1 MRLLNQ
7 TTTSDLMKPG
17 LIIDMADT
25 FGNLDKTFNVE
36 SAIEKAEET
45 VVDIKKIKTDKDV
58 TNDYEY
64 TRGQLYNLI
73 EKGQEAI
80 NGILDVAQ
88 NSDHPRAYEVAG
100 NLIKNVADISDKLVD
115 LQKKMKALEEDQG
128 PKNVTNNTMFV
139 GSTSDLQ
146 KMLKKG
152 ILNNKESE

>member
-1 MRLLNQ
+1 
-7 TTTSDLMKPG
+7 MKPG

-36 SAIEKAEET
+36 SVIEKAEET
-45 VVDIKKIKTDKDV
+45 VVDIKKAKTDKDV
-58 TNDYEY
+58 DNDYEY

-115 LQKKMKALEEDQG
+115 LQKKMKDLDEDKKG
-128 PKNVTNNTMFV
+128 PTTVTNNAMFV
-139 GSTSDLQ
+139 GSTSELQ
-146 KMLKKG
+146 KMLKQMGKD
-152 ILNNKESE
+152 K

>member
-7 TTTSDLMKPG
+7 TITLDLMKLG
-17 LIIDMADT
+17 LITDMTDT

-36 SAIEKAEET
+36 SEIEKAEKT
-45 VVDIKKIKTDKDV
+45 VIDIKKSKTDNDV
-58 TNDYEY
+58 DTDYEY

-115 LQKKMKALEEDQG
+115 LQKKMKDLDEDKKG
-128 PKNVTNNTMFV
+128 PTTVTNNAMFV
-139 GSTSDLQ
+139 GSTSELQ
-146 KMLKKG
+146 KMLKQMGNDK
-152 ILNNKESE
+152 

>member
-1 MRLLNQ
+1 MRLWNQ
-7 TTTSDLMKPG
+7 TTTSDLMKLG

-36 SAIEKAEET
+36 PAIEKAEET

-115 LQKKMKALEEDQG
+115 LQKKMKDLDEDKKG
-128 PKNVTNNTMFV
+128 PTTVTNNAMFV
-139 GSTSDLQ
+139 GSTSELQ
-146 KMLKKG
+146 KMLKQMGNDK
-152 ILNNKESE
+152 

>member
-1 MRLLNQ
+1 M
-7 TTTSDLMKPG
+7 S
-17 LIIDMADT
+17 DT
-25 FGNLDKTFNVE
+25 FENLDKAFNVD

-45 VVDIKKIKTDKDV
+45 TKEIKTVTSAKDLE
-58 TNDYEY
+58 NDYEY

-115 LQKKMKALEEDQG
+115 LQKKMKDISEEKSKG
-128 PKNVTNNTMFV
+128 PTNVTNAMFV
-139 GSTSDLQ
+139 GSTSELQ
-146 KMLKKG
+146 KMLKQMGNDK
-152 ILNNKESE
+152 

>member
-1 MRLLNQ
+1 
-7 TTTSDLMKPG
+7 MKPG
-17 LIIDMADT
+17 LITDMSDT

-45 VVDIKKIKTDKDV
+45 VVDIKKAKTDKDV
-58 TNDYEY
+58 DNDYEY

-115 LQKKMKALEEDQG
+115 LQKKMKDLDEEKKG
-128 PKNVTNNTMFV
+128 PTTVTNNAMFV
-139 GSTSDLQ
+139 GSTADLQ
-146 KMLKKG
+146 KILKQMGNDK
-152 ILNNKESE
+152 

>member
-1 MRLLNQ
+1 
-7 TTTSDLMKPG
+7 MKPG
-17 LIIDMADT
+17 LIIDMSDT
-25 FGNLDKTFNVE
+25 FENLDKTFNIE

-45 VVDIKKIKTDKDV
+45 VIDIKKSKTDKDV
-58 TNDYEY
+58 ENDYEY

-115 LQKKMKALEEDQG
+115 LQKKMKDLDEDKKG
-128 PKNVTNNTMFV
+128 PTTVTNNAMFV
-139 GSTSDLQ
+139 GSTAELQ
-146 KMLKKG
+146 KMLKQMNGGKR
-152 ILNNKESE
+152 

>member
-1 MRLLNQ
+1 MLLWNQ
-7 TTTSDLMKPG
+7 MITSDLLKPG
-17 LIIDMADT
+17 LNIDMSDT
-25 FGNLDKTFNVE
+25 FENLDKTFNIE

-45 VVDIKKIKTDKDV
+45 VGDIKKAKTDKDIN
-58 TNDYEY
+58 NDYEY

-115 LQKKMKALEEDQG
+115 LQKKMKELDQEKKG
-128 PKNVTNNTMFV
+128 PTTVTNNAMFV
-139 GSTSDLQ
+139 GSTAELQ
-146 KMLKKG
+146 KMLKQMGNDK
-152 ILNNKESE
+152 